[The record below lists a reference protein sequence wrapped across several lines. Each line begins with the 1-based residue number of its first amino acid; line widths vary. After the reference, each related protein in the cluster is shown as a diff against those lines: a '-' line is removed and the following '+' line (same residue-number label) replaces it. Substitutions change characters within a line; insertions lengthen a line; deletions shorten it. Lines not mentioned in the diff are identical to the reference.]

1 MKMFPITAKSETT
14 RACMQLRH
22 EFKMVFASLAVITK
36 TSGIELAAMAR
47 LLFEPIHA
55 HTKYFNLFSPNPQ
68 LRKVFRP
75 SGHYFLDIAHHVL
88 GL

>member
-1 MKMFPITAKSETT
+1 
-14 RACMQLRH
+14 MQLRH

-36 TSGIELAAMAR
+36 TSGIELTSVA
-47 LLFEPIHA
+47 LLLNEAIHA
-55 HTKYFNLFSPNPQ
+55 HLKHFNLFSPNPN